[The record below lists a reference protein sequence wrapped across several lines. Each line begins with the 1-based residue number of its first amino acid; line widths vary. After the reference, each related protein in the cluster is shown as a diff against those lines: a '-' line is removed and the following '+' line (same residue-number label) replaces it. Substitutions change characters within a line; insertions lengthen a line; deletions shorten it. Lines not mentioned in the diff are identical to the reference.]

1 MNNKYIGL
9 PDQATKW
16 YKELLER
23 ERLNESNGDFLNKL
37 EQEQAEALN
46 KLSIAV
52 ENGLNNLR
60 ANVIADYTSEI
71 GMDLTKQVDKERLRA
86 KNFKQLTEANTGNS
100 LIAQLPI
107 DLQYALENDSE
118 EESPDYLSPVFEA
131 LSMAIDVIK
140 EVEKVLS
147 DKTKSDTMKLAD
159 IGIVLSNKW
168 EKNKEELARKLS
180 VISDFEKGQ
189 YGDGFNS
196 GEQVQYNK

>member
-107 DLQYALENDSE
+107 DLQYALENDDE
-118 EESPDYLSPVFEA
+118 TESPDYLSPVFEA

-147 DKTKSDTMKLAD
+147 DKTKSDTIKLAD